1 MNSTALLFPGQGA
14 QAVGMGKDLAES
26 FPECRAVFDTANQV
40 LGFDL
45 AKLCFE
51 GPIETLTLSSNAQP
65 AIFTV
70 SAAGWTALRA
80 QSPGAAFAACAGL
93 SSGEWAA
100 LCFAGAISLEDTL
113 RVLQARG
120 RFMQE
125 ACEEQPGGMVSII
138 GAAPDRIEAL
148 CAATG
153 VEAANFNSAEQTVL
167 SGPKDRVAD
176 AEKRAAEFGARKAIR
191 LNVAG
196 AFHSSLMA
204 SAARKLEAFLGGIA
218 FQAPTIPVFSNV
230 TGQPHGG
237 PDEIRR
243 LMVKQVTSSV
253 RWVSCVEGLRDL
265 GVRAYAECGP
275 GKVLTG
281 LVKRIDK
288 EAALH
293 NIHDRPSLEG
303 VLNSGLFA

>member
-1 MNSTALLFPGQGA
+1 MNQTAILFPGQGA
-14 QAVGMGKDLAES
+14 QAVGMGRDLAEA

-51 GPIETLTLSSNAQP
+51 GPLETLTLSSNTQP

-70 SAAGWTALRA
+70 SAVCWTALRA
-80 QSPGAAFAACAGL
+80 QRPDAAFEACAGL

-125 ACEEQPGGMVSII
+125 ACEEKPGGMLSVI
-138 GAAPDRIEAL
+138 GVPPDKLDAL

-167 SGPKDRVAD
+167 SGPKDRIAE

-196 AFHSSLMA
+196 AFHSALMA
-204 SAARKLEAFLGGIA
+204 SAARKLEAFLAGIS
-218 FQAPTIPVFSNV
+218 FQAPAIPVFSNV
-230 TGQPHGG
+230 TGQPHGE
-237 PDEIRR
+237 PEDIRR
-243 LMVKQVTSSV
+243 LMVQQVTSSV
-253 RWVSCVEGLRDL
+253 RWASCVGGLREK
-265 GVRAYAECGP
+265 GVRAYVECGP
-275 GKVLTG
+275 GKVLAG

-293 NIHDRPSLEG
+293 NIYDRPSLEG
-303 VLNSGLFA
+303 VLNAGLFT